1 MFQTLFSPVKIK
13 GLELKNRIMLP
24 AMGTKFPN
32 KDRTVSQQLIDY
44 HVERVKGGCGLN
56 MVEVTSV
63 HSPSAP
69 RKYLSLSD
77 DKYIPSL
84 KKLTDAIHKE
94 GGKAGVQL
102 WQGSLAVGQDKVA
115 MILVASDMPVTP
127 EITLPG
133 ITVDQI
139 KEIVYCYGAAAKR
152 AVEAGFDCVEVHIA
166 HNYLPHS
173 FLSASINHRRD
184 EYGGSFENRAKFPL
198 EVIRAVKANVPD
210 SMPVFMR
217 IDAHDDYLE
226 NGLTIEDVIAF
237 CKLAKEAGVDV
248 LDISR
253 GNIISAGL
261 KYEVP
266 PIDLPKGFNI
276 ENAARIKKET
286 GMFTIGVGR
295 INDPA
300 QAEEIL
306 NSGKVDMI
314 VIGRGQLADPMF
326 CNKAK
331 AGKID
336 DIIKCVG
343 CNQGCYDTCE
353 DVKALH
359 ITCLRNPALG
369 REKECEIKTT
379 DKPQRVLI
387 AGGGIAGLQA
397 AITLRQRGH
406 NPIICEAGHRL
417 GGQFYLAG
425 EAPRKDEMKQAV
437 IHMGEIAKHMGI
449 EIRLNTPVTKA
460 VIEKIKPDSFINAI
474 GSEEIKLR
482 VPGADNKMVVKSHDV
497 LSGKENL
504 RGNIV
509 VIGGGMVGMETAE
522 YLAEKGCKVTVL
534 EMLPE
539 ICADLGSTRKISVM
553 ENVYMLGINPLTG
566 VKVTEIKEGSVIGVK
581 DGVETAYPCDYAVA
595 AIGTKSRD
603 GGCLKTAC
611 RENNIPYFVIGDA
624 AKGRRAINATREA
637 FDLAITIENEI
648 VQAEAKKDKKTV
660 FLTGGTGTMGLETIR
675 QLLSRS
681 GRFNVRVLARK
692 SQTNVEILK
701 EFMSHPNFEV
711 VWGDMKDYDTIYR
724 CVTGAA
730 YILHIGA
737 MVSPAADKY
746 PEETLR
752 TNIGSTLNI
761 IKAIKAQSNP
771 DAVKFAYI
779 GTVAET
785 GGRTAPIHWGR
796 CGDPVKPSI
805 HDYYGMSKVASE
817 REVFESGLKYWVSI
831 RQTGMHPIKEG
842 AKDEPIIFHQPPND
856 VTEWSTAI
864 ESGITMANLCEDWVD
879 ESFWRKAYNLSSG
892 AKWRYANWEFIN
904 LNLAPLGLK
913 YEDVYDPRQ
922 MAQFNFHG
930 QWYTDSQLLDDYL
943 HFRCVDHDTY
953 IAGMKEEIEAYM
965 ANPMIAAMM
974 PSADQMKAINEQ
986 IGHKEMG
993 FHWMFENNEEDYIK
1007 AFFGSKEMQAEIKS
1021 FDEGFK
1027 LYRSSEKET
1036 YLNHGYDES
1045 KPTSELD
1052 LDDMKDAAKFRG
1064 GECLSQSMK
1073 KGDLYTPLK
1082 WRCASGHEFEG
1093 TPNLIL
1099 KGGHW
1104 CPECNRYEW
1113 AYGEVA
1119 KENPFF
1125 AQVWTPIHG
1134 DKCDYKIKKKFSE
1147 FDIMKELKENRAE

>member
-24 AMGTKFPN
+24 AMGTKFAN

-44 HVERVKGGCGLN
+44 HVERVKGGCALN

-63 HSPSAP
+63 HTPSAP

-77 DKYIPSL
+77 DKYIPGL

-94 GGKAGVQL
+94 GGKAGIQL
-102 WQGSLAVGQDKVA
+102 WQGSLAVGTDKAA

-127 EITLPG
+127 EITIPG
-133 ITVDQI
+133 ITIEQI

-152 AVEAGFDCVEVHIA
+152 AVEAGFDCVEVHVA

-173 FLSASINHRRD
+173 FLSAGINHRTD
-184 EYGGSFENRAKFPL
+184 EYGGSFENRARFPL
-198 EVIRAVKANVPD
+198 EVIREVKKNVPD

-226 NGLTIEDVIAF
+226 NGLTIDDVIAF

-266 PIDLPKGFNI
+266 PIDLPRGFNI
-276 ENAARIKKET
+276 DNAAKIKKET

-306 NSGKVDMI
+306 SSGKVDMV

-331 AGKID
+331 EGKVD
-336 DIIKCVG
+336 DIVRCVG
-343 CNQGCYDTCE
+343 CNQGCYDSCE
-353 DVKALH
+353 NVKAPH

-369 REKECEIKTT
+369 REKECEIKKTN
-379 DKPQRVLI
+379 KPQRVLI

-397 AITLRQRGH
+397 AITLKQRGH
-406 NPIICEAGHRL
+406 NPIICEASDRL

-425 EAPRKDEMKQAV
+425 QAPRKDEMKQAA
-437 IHMGEIAKHMGI
+437 IHMGETAKRMGI
-449 EIRLNTPVTKA
+449 DIRLNTPVTQS
-460 VIEKIKPDSFINAI
+460 VIEEIKPDSFINAI

-504 RGNIV
+504 SGNIV

-522 YLAEKGCKVTVL
+522 YLAERGCKVTVL

-539 ICADLGSTRKISVM
+539 FCADLGSTRKISVT
-553 ENVYMLGINPLTG
+553 ENIYKAGINPVTN
-566 VKVTEIKEGSVIGVK
+566 VMVTEVKEGSVIGKK
-581 DGVETAYPCDYAVA
+581 DGKETAYPCDYAVV
-595 AIGTKSRD
+595 AIGTRSKN
-603 GGCLKTAC
+603 GENLKTAC
-611 RENNIPYFVIGDA
+611 RKNNIPYFVIGDA

-637 FDLAITIENEI
+637 FDLALSIDDET
-648 VQAEAKKDKKTV
+648 VQAEAKKEKKTV
-660 FLTGGTGTMGLETIR
+660 FLTGGTGTMGVETIK

-681 GRFNVRVLARK
+681 GRFNVRVLARR
-692 SQTNVEILK
+692 SQKNKEVLK
-701 EFMSHPNFEV
+701 EFMSYPNFEV

-724 CVTGAA
+724 CVTGAD
-730 YILHIGA
+730 YVLHIGA
-737 MVSPAADKY
+737 MVSPAADKD
-746 PEETLR
+746 PEGTLR

-761 IKAIKAQSNP
+761 IKAIKAQPNP
-771 DAVKFAYI
+771 DAIKLAYV

-785 GGRTAPIHWGR
+785 GSRTAPIHWGR

-805 HDYYGMSKVASE
+805 HDYYGLSKVVSE

-842 AKDEPIIFHQPPND
+842 AENEPIIFHQPPND
-856 VTEWSTAI
+856 VMEWSTAI
-864 ESGITMANLCEDWVD
+864 ESGIAMANLCEDWVD

-892 AKWRYANWEFIN
+892 AKWRYANWEFTN

-913 YEDVYDPRQ
+913 YEDVYDPRE
-922 MAQFNFHG
+922 MAIFNFHG
-930 QWYTDSQLLDDYL
+930 QWFTDSKLLDDYL
-943 HFRCVDHDTY
+943 HFRCVDHDAY
-953 IAGMKEEIEAYM
+953 IAGMNEEVEAYM

-974 PSADQMKAINEQ
+974 PNAEQMRAKNAQ
-986 IGHKEMG
+986 IGHKEGG
-993 FHWMFENNEEDYIK
+993 FHWMFENNKEDYIK
-1007 AFFGSKEMQAEIKS
+1007 AFFGSRERQAQIKS
-1021 FDEGFK
+1021 FEEGYK
-1027 LYRSSEKET
+1027 LYRPSEKET
-1036 YLNHGYDES
+1036 YLDHGYDES

-1052 LDDMKDAAKFRG
+1052 INDMEGAAKFRG
-1064 GECLSQSMK
+1064 GECLSESMK
-1073 KGDLYTPLK
+1073 KGDLFTPLK
-1082 WRCASGHEFEG
+1082 WRCAFGHEFEA

-1099 KGGHW
+1099 NGGHW

-1113 AYGEVA
+1113 NYGEIA
-1119 KENPFF
+1119 KVNPFF
-1125 AQVWTPIHG
+1125 AQVWTPING
-1134 DKCDYKIKKKFSE
+1134 NTCDYKIKKKVSE
-1147 FDIMKELKENRAE
+1147 FDILKEIKDNL